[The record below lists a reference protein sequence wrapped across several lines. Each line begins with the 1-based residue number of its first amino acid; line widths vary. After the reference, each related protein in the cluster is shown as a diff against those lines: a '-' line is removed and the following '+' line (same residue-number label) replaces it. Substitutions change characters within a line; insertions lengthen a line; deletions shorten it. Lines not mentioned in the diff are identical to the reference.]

1 MLASS
6 GILILFVFLDS
17 MLYLAFVVY
26 LYSIVR
32 CIVNQAN
39 FNNIY
44 KFCNAHHHPMKKMIK
59 NTGYSSLDI
68 VNRYVIPMYRYHVPM
83 GYRYRVPMGYRYRVP
98 MGYRY
103 RVVEP
108 AAPPPLWVPVALALP
123 PKAAPLGN
131 EKEVIKEK
139 ST

>member
-17 MLYLAFVVY
+17 VIILYLAFVVY

-44 KFCNAHHHPMKKMIK
+44 KFCNAHHHLILMKKMIM
-59 NTGYSSLDI
+59 NTGYSYLDI
-68 VNRYVIPMYRYHVPM
+68 VNRYVVPM
-83 GYRYRVPMGYRYRVP
+83 YRYRVPMGYRYHIP

-108 AAPPPLWVPVALALP
+108 ADPLPLWVPVALALP

-131 EKEVIKEK
+131 KKK
-139 ST
+139 

>member
-17 MLYLAFVVY
+17 VIILYLAFVVY

-44 KFCNAHHHPMKKMIK
+44 KFCNAHHHLILMKKMIK
-59 NTGYSSLDI
+59 NTGYSYLDI
-68 VNRYVIPMYRYHVPM
+68 VNRYVVPMYRYRVPMGYRYHVPM
-83 GYRYRVPMGYRYRVP
+83 GYRYRVPMGYRYRV
-98 MGYRY
+98 
-103 RVVEP
+103 VEP
-108 AAPPPLWVPVALALP
+108 ADPLPLWVPVALALP

-131 EKEVIKEK
+131 KKK
-139 ST
+139 

>member
-17 MLYLAFVVY
+17 VIILYLAFVVY

-44 KFCNAHHHPMKKMIK
+44 KFCNAHHHLILMKKMIK
-59 NTGYSSLDI
+59 NTGYSYLDI
-68 VNRYVIPMYRYHVPM
+68 VNRYVVPM
-83 GYRYRVPMGYRYRVP
+83 YRYRVP

-108 AAPPPLWVPVALALP
+108 ADPLPLWVPVALALP

-131 EKEVIKEK
+131 KKK
-139 ST
+139 

>member
-17 MLYLAFVVY
+17 VIILYLAFVVY

-44 KFCNAHHHPMKKMIK
+44 KFCNAHHHLILMKKMIK
-59 NTGYSSLDI
+59 NTGYSYLDI
-68 VNRYVIPMYRYHVPM
+68 VNRYVVPM
-83 GYRYRVPMGYRYRVP
+83 YRYRVPMGYRYHIP

-108 AAPPPLWVPVALALP
+108 ADPLPLWVPVALALP

-131 EKEVIKEK
+131 KKK
-139 ST
+139 

>member
-1 MLASS
+1 VLASS

-17 MLYLAFVVY
+17 VIILYLAFVVY

-44 KFCNAHHHPMKKMIK
+44 KFCNAHHHLILMKKMIK
-59 NTGYSSLDI
+59 NTGYSYLDI
-68 VNRYVIPMYRYHVPM
+68 VNRYVVPM
-83 GYRYRVPMGYRYRVP
+83 YRYRVPMGYRYHIP

-108 AAPPPLWVPVALALP
+108 ADPLPLWVPVALALP

-131 EKEVIKEK
+131 KKK
-139 ST
+139 

>member
-17 MLYLAFVVY
+17 VIILYLAFVVY

-44 KFCNAHHHPMKKMIK
+44 KFCNAHHHLILMKKMIK
-59 NTGYSSLDI
+59 NTGYSYLDI
-68 VNRYVIPMYRYHVPM
+68 VNRYVVPM
-83 GYRYRVPMGYRYRVP
+83 YRYRVPMGYRYRVP
-98 MGYRY
+98 MGYQY

-108 AAPPPLWVPVALALP
+108 ADPLPLWVPVALALP

-131 EKEVIKEK
+131 KKK
-139 ST
+139 